1 MNQEIPAVLPVRTA
15 QSSKGN
21 ECGIGAE
28 CQCQLIA
35 CHSMMAEDGQWGWND
50 GGGYGNTVL
59 GGVNSAITA

>member
-1 MNQEIPAVLPVRTA
+1 
-15 QSSKGN
+15 
-21 ECGIGAE
+21 
-28 CQCQLIA
+28 LIA